1 MRDACYNVAMKSLE
15 RLGILPSLLIG
26 AALFVLGLLA
36 MSYIV
41 NNFWPFDVNRLDLV
55 RGSVTG
61 QADAPLLLEAADMQI
76 LLAFLAT
83 VLMAV
88 TGLALPLAWL
98 LNKRLDKQAGNPNF
112 WVVFRQAVGAGFWV
126 AFLVWLQMNRAL
138 GLAVALLVAGVLIL
152 FEIMLQI
159 RSRAASVESA
169 S

>member
-1 MRDACYNVAMKSLE
+1 MKSLE

-26 AALFVLGLLA
+26 AALFLLGLLA
-36 MSYIV
+36 MGYIV

-61 QADAPLLLEAADMQI
+61 QADAPLLLEAADMEI

-83 VLMAV
+83 VLMTV

-98 LNKRLDKQAGNPNF
+98 LNKRLDKQSGNPNF
-112 WVVFRQAVGAGFWV
+112 WVVFRQAVGVGFWV
-126 AFLVWLQMNRAL
+126 AFIVWLQMNRAL

-152 FEIMLQI
+152 FEILLHI
-159 RSRAASVESA
+159 RSRTASVEGA